1 MFSLKPTVPFPFV
14 PYACSIILLCPLH
27 SLVGGYPKF
36 STFGCSVG
44 ERQPAGRDEVCRRAP
59 HCLACTELGLIQY
72 LQYHKIAISLTNS
85 SSPELTRMIIMSQQA
100 SIFLVVGVIEKDG
113 GSLFCTAVFIDPVK
127 GFIGK
132 HRKLMP
138 S

>member
-1 MFSLKPTVPFPFV
+1 
-14 PYACSIILLCPLH
+14 
-27 SLVGGYPKF
+27 
-36 STFGCSVG
+36 
-44 ERQPAGRDEVCRRAP
+44 
-59 HCLACTELGLIQY
+59 
-72 LQYHKIAISLTNS
+72 
-85 SSPELTRMIIMSQQA
+85 MIIMSQQA